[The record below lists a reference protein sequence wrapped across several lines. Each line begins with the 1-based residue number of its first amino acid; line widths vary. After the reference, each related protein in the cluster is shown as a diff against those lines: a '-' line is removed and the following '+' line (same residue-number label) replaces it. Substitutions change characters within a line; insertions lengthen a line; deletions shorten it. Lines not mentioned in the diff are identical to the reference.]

1 MWGRMPLIRVKEGVM
16 KELREYAESR
26 GVTLG
31 TAVGLLLEE
40 SRDRRV
46 LVEILK
52 TLCRI
57 EEILRD
63 LSTRVYLDPNTRYF
77 ESEEEKV
84 LVEEELPS
92 FAREN
97 PWIEVLRNVQR
108 KE

>member
-1 MWGRMPLIRVKEGVM
+1 MRVREEVKE
-16 KELREYAESR
+16 ELREYADSR

-40 SRDRRV
+40 SRDRRI

-63 LSTRVYLDPNTRYF
+63 LVSTRVYYS
-77 ESEEEKV
+77 ESEEEGEKV
-84 LVEEELPS
+84 LVRAELPS
-92 FAREN
+92 FARGN
-97 PWIEVLRNVQR
+97 PWIEVLRGRGSVQQ
-108 KE
+108 EEG

>member
-1 MWGRMPLIRVKEGVM
+1 ME
-16 KELREYAESR
+16 ELKEYAEGR

-57 EEILRD
+57 EEILKD
-63 LSTRVYLDPNTRYF
+63 LTRVYPNTRYF
-77 ESEEEKV
+77 ESEEGEEKV
-84 LVEEELPS
+84 LVEAELPS
-92 FAREN
+92 FARGN
-97 PWIEVLRNVQR
+97 PWIEVLRGRGSVQE
-108 KE
+108 KG